1 MRFPV
6 KTMSAHI
13 KHTED
18 ALRMIRQDLDRERL
32 AHIARHGD
40 DHGSGPDI
48 FAGRAQFAERDGKLG
63 FLMALAIV
71 ALGTCATA
79 FAFRIL

>member
-1 MRFPV
+1 
-6 KTMSAHI
+6 MSAHI

-32 AHIARHGD
+32 THIARHGD
-40 DHGSGPDI
+40 DHGQETDI
-48 FAGRAQFAERDGKLG
+48 FAGRGQFAEQDGKLG
-63 FLMALAIV
+63 ILMALSIV